1 MHHLIVSNN
10 NYFHEFVNCQKLII
24 KACVKG
30 MYRFR
35 TRQDSCGQAYMT
47 EASKDLMRFNATP
60 PEKRSTNST
69 CISHYPLAYF
79 TAV

>member
-1 MHHLIVSNN
+1 MNLLIAKNTK
-10 NYFHEFVNCQKLII
+10 QKPVIEVHTDSGL
-24 KACVKG
+24 
-30 MYRFR
+30 
-35 TRQDSCGQAYMT
+35 RQDSRGHTYNET
-47 EASKDLMRFNATP
+47 EASKDLMRFNATS